1 MQEVL
6 TTCKQLKCFYYA
18 SSFNL
23 QPLLVQNNLQQSCI
37 TTEGLMLPVSTR
49 DTKFHFDDNF
59 MNMVSAH
66 GGLIHVVFAV
76 DSVISKGVATL
87 IKIHQTHPV

>member
-1 MQEVL
+1 
-6 TTCKQLKCFYYA
+6 
-18 SSFNL
+18 
-23 QPLLVQNNLQQSCI
+23 
-37 TTEGLMLPVSTR
+37 MLPVSTR